1 MGAGPPPFAAI
12 VLEGRFR
19 TPAGLTLTVKSFPPC
34 FGALRFVTVGV
45 FPAPAGGSRRRRGR
59 RRPTARIGDG
69 AGRGR
74 WR

>member
-19 TPAGLTLTVKSFPPC
+19 TPAGLTLTVKSFPPR
-34 FGALRFVTVGV
+34 FGALRFVTAGV
-45 FPAPAGGSRRRRGR
+45 FPAPAGGSRR